1 MSLVCLKHAEQDRN
15 KHEKY
20 KKEGKRKEE
29 TGGNLWPV
37 GWLVGGV
44 ENRGEGRGEDGEK
57 P

>member
-15 KHEKY
+15 KHEKN
-20 KKEGKRKEE
+20 KKEGKRRLEG
-29 TGGNLWPV
+29 TFGRLV